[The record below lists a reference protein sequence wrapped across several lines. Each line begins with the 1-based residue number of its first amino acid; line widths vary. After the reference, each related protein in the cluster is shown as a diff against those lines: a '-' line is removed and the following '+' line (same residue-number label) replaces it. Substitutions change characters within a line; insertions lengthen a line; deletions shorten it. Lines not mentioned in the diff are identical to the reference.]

1 MPPTRIGG
9 RYELQ
14 DQLGEGG
21 MGVVWRALDVRIGS
35 YVAVKLMKDVS
46 DPVAVDFFSKEW
58 KTLAEISHPNIVDV
72 RDVGVIEEN
81 RQTRPFFVMP
91 LLRGAT
97 LAELIANASV
107 RLTVARIVEIT
118 TQVCRGLQ
126 VAHQHGLIHR
136 DLKPSNIF
144 VMEDDTAKIID
155 FGVVHLAGSKS
166 LTGQKGTFQYMS
178 PEQAQ
183 LKEITPASDLFSVGV
198 ILYEALTLRKP
209 FARAS
214 VEETIEAVVKLIPPP
229 VSEINLGVEQSISQV
244 VHKCLAKRP
253 IHRFASARELAE
265 TLQKAFRNEPVFD
278 AAKIV
283 PRIERARG
291 ELKSGDPASAS
302 EILAELE
309 AEGHLDPR
317 ITVLRTQID
326 LSVKEK
332 KIRKLLETAHARMEQ
347 EEIPLALDKL
357 RDVLELDPQNADALA
372 MRELIQKQRSEAQ
385 IAKWFELAQTH
396 LSNRDFDAA
405 RHAAREVLAIRQG
418 DGRALDLLENI
429 ESTESEARRIRE
441 QKEQLYSSALRA
453 YQNGEIESALS
464 KLERLFSVARA
475 NPNAAVPQRDA
486 VYQNF
491 YKEVRSEHDSIRSA
505 MEEAQRQFAEK
516 DFAGAMAVCQ
526 ELIAKYPND
535 PTFQALKIRIED
547 AERQGLSAYIAEV
560 SKLVESEPDL
570 DRRANILKEACE
582 RYPSEVHFAQQL
594 KLARQR
600 RDLVNSIVAK
610 ARQYEEKGQYAE
622 AISQWDIL
630 RNIHPQ
636 YPGIAFELQ
645 ECRKKRDRQARE
657 EEHSRLVE
665 EIDALAGNRNYEQA
679 IARVDLALRDFPG
692 DTELCGLR
700 VLAEQSLQ
708 RTKESRRLFE
718 DGQHALAEN
727 DLVGATELLRSGF
740 RLDPRA
746 PGLRESLVN
755 ILTERARSLV
765 DDNLPEAEPL
775 YQEANQLDPNH
786 PAVRALRSSLSE
798 AKRQSF
804 VRQCLVECR
813 NLLANGSLQAAAER
827 VRAARAEY
835 PNDVRLEQYE
845 ASLEREVSERRQKE
859 ERDKDNAALSDD
871 RRLLEHKPG
880 RTAMRAVLERSY
892 TIRAKHPDDPEIG
905 KGVAEIELTIRHL
918 TGTDDLTELLRID
931 DAEKDKT
938 RLFSKLEGPPV
949 RRDGNGGLS
958 AAKQP
963 EIRPE
968 PRRPGKSRDRYSWSL
983 AAVTAAVVIVLIA
996 AIGLYVR
1003 HRLHTRPPLEVQLR
1017 KLPIAIN
1024 VTPPDS
1030 RVMND
1035 GKPVTTQ
1042 SLPAGTVVLVSHPG
1056 YQTKQVYLQQL
1067 SDGDI
1072 ALVPEPVHLSI
1083 QTSEKDGQ
1091 VELDG
1096 EPVAELSHGSLDN
1109 YILKPDDKD
1118 HLLSI
1123 VNRGRRLFTLG
1134 FHASPALAPEV
1145 TTLKGNNLFVITS
1158 LGTSVKLY
1166 GPHSGP
1172 AFRCGEQ
1179 NIASDPSGR
1188 NLDITET
1195 DREIKFGQGSEQGS
1209 LLLEILNAPALV
1221 VHSLT
1226 AEARLIITT
1235 NAEQPTLTM
1244 DGSALQSHKGQW
1256 VITGVTGQHQFEISA
1271 PNYQTQSW
1279 TITLQGGQTIS
1290 KNVQLLPTPA
1300 LPRLAKLVI
1309 RGGTP
1314 GAEVDLDGTRLG
1326 VLDSNG
1332 NFEQPGVVSNGQH
1345 TVAMRKPYYDERR
1358 SEITSSNP
1366 SSDVRLSNIRL
1377 VPWATLSF
1385 QTTVNSAKVRFRRA
1399 GDSQFHEVS
1408 ASAKTQLPP
1417 GSYEIVANAP
1427 GYDGLTTTAT
1437 VAGEDVLVPLNFAAI
1452 KDYEFVDPNQITHD
1466 GGWVRAKNKDVGLRP
1481 GLLNVTLLFTHPG
1494 KAQFGNKKVEWFIVA
1509 ANSQARMHYTLEGQ
1523 RLKRKLELGH
1533 NSTEEAEVKADL
1545 RAENGKDVSVA
1556 ISVEGARIRIANYAH
1571 AVQDDYIVPDQNFV
1585 GATIVMRPGS
1595 DIPFIV
1601 RRDKQ

>member
-1 MPPTRIGG
+1 MSPTRIGG

-72 RDVGVIEEN
+72 RDVGVIEEKG
-81 RQTRPFFVMP
+81 QTRPFFVMP

-97 LAELIANASV
+97 LAELISNASV
-107 RLTVARIVEIT
+107 RLTVARIIEIT

-166 LTGQKGTFQYMS
+166 LTGMKGTFQYMS

-229 VSEINLGVEQSISQV
+229 VSEINPGVEQSISQV

-326 LSVKEK
+326 LSVKER

-372 MRELIQKQRSEAQ
+372 MRELIKKQSSEAQ

-405 RHAAREVLAIRQG
+405 RHAAREVLAIRLG
-418 DGRALDLLENI
+418 DRRALDMLENI
-429 ESTESEARRIRE
+429 ESTESEARRVRE

-475 NPNAAVPQRDA
+475 NPNADVPQRDA

-491 YKEVRSEHDSIRSA
+491 YKEVRSEHDSIGSA

-526 ELIAKYPND
+526 ELITKYPND

-570 DRRANILKEACE
+570 DRRANLLKEACE

-622 AISQWDIL
+622 AMSQWDIL

-657 EEHSRLVE
+657 EEHARLVE
-665 EIDALAGNRNYEQA
+665 EIDALVGNRNYEQA

-692 DTELCGLR
+692 DAELCGLR

-718 DGQHALAEN
+718 DGQQALAEN
-727 DLVGATELLRSGF
+727 DLVRATELLRSGF

-746 PGLRESLVN
+746 PGLRETLVN
-755 ILTERARSLV
+755 IVTERARSLV

-775 YQEANQLDPNH
+775 YQEANQLDSNH
-786 PAVRALRSSLSE
+786 PAVRALRSSIAE

-804 VRQCLVECR
+804 VGQCLAECR
-813 NLLANGSLQAAAER
+813 NLVADGSLQAAGER
-827 VRAARAEY
+827 VRAARAQY
-835 PNDVRLEQYE
+835 PNDVRLEQYQ
-845 ASLEREVSERRQKE
+845 ASLEKEVSERSRKA
-859 ERDKDNAALSDD
+859 ERDKDNAVLSDD
-871 RRLLEHKPG
+871 RRLLEHQPG
-880 RTAMRAVLERSY
+880 RAAMRAVLERSY
-892 TIRAKHPDDPEIG
+892 GIRAKHPDDPEIG
-905 KGVAEIELTIRHL
+905 KGVAEIELAIRHL
-918 TGTDDLTELLRID
+918 SGSDDLSELLHND
-931 DAEKDKT
+931 DVQKGKT
-938 RLFSKLEGPPV
+938 KLFSQLEGG
-949 RRDGNGGLS
+949 GNGGQA

-963 EIRPE
+963 EIRAVPSK
-968 PRRPGKSRDRYSWSL
+968 PWNSRERYPWSL
-983 AAVTAAVVIVLIA
+983 AAGAAAIIVVLIA

-1003 HRLHTRPPLEVQLR
+1003 HRQHTQPPVEVQLP
-1017 KLPIAIN
+1017 KPSIAIK

-1030 RVMND
+1030 RVMSD
-1035 GKPVTTQ
+1035 GKPVTAQ
-1042 SLPAGTVVLVSHPG
+1042 SLAEGTIVEVSRLG
-1056 YQTKQVYLQQL
+1056 YQTKRVNLRQV
-1067 SDGDI
+1067 SDGNI
-1072 ALVPEPVHLSI
+1072 ALEPEPARLSI

-1096 EPVAELSHGSLDN
+1096 ASVAELSNGSLDN
-1109 YILKPDDKD
+1109 YILQPDDKD
-1118 HLLSI
+1118 HLLS
-1123 VNRGRRLFTLG
+1123 VLNKGRRLFTLG
-1134 FHASPALAPEV
+1134 FHVSPGSAPKV
-1145 TTLKGNNLFVITS
+1145 TTFNGNNLFVIAS
-1158 LGTSVKLY
+1158 LGTGVKLY

-1172 AFRCGEQ
+1172 GFQFGEQ
-1179 NIASDPSGR
+1179 NIASDPSGM

-1209 LLLEILNAPALV
+1209 LLLEILNAPALL

-1226 AEARLIITT
+1226 GESRLIITT
-1235 NAEQPTLTM
+1235 NAEHPTLTL
-1244 DGSALQSHKGQW
+1244 DGTALQSHKGQW

-1279 TITLQGGQTIS
+1279 TTTLQRGQTIS
-1290 KNVQLLPTPA
+1290 KNLQLLPTPV
-1300 LPRLAKLVI
+1300 LPKLATLVI

-1326 VLDSNG
+1326 VLDGNG
-1332 NFEQPGVVSNGQH
+1332 NFEQPGLINNGQH
-1345 TVAMRKPYYDERR
+1345 TVTMRKQFYEERR

-1377 VPWATLSF
+1377 VPWSTLGF
-1385 QTTVNSAKVRFRRA
+1385 QTTVSSAKVRFRRA

-1427 GYDGLTTTAT
+1427 GYEGITTNVTL
-1437 VAGEDVLVPLNFAAI
+1437 AGEDVLVPLNFAGI
-1452 KDYEFVDPNQITHD
+1452 KDYEFLDPNQITRD
-1466 GGWVRAKNKDVGLRP
+1466 GGWVKAKNKDVSLRP
-1481 GLLNVTLLFTHPG
+1481 GLLNVTVTFTHPG

-1509 ANSQARMHYTLEGQ
+1509 ANGHARVHYILEGQ
-1523 RLKRKLELGH
+1523 RLRRKLEGY
-1533 NSTEEAEVKADL
+1533 NSTEETEVVVNLK
-1545 RAENGKDVSVA
+1545 AENGKDVAVA
-1556 ISVEGARIRIANYAH
+1556 TSVEGNRIRIANYAH
-1571 AVQDDYIVPDQNFV
+1571 AVQDDYTVPDQNFV
-1585 GATIVMRPGS
+1585 GGTIVVRPGS
-1595 DIPFIV
+1595 DIPFVV
-1601 RRDKQ
+1601 RR

>member
-1 MPPTRIGG
+1 MSPTRIGD

-72 RDVGVIEEN
+72 RDVGLIEEN

-97 LAELIANASV
+97 LAELISNASA
-107 RLTVARIVEIT
+107 RLTVARIIEIT

-126 VAHQHGLIHR
+126 AAHQHGLIHR

-166 LTGQKGTFQYMS
+166 VTGQKGTFQYMS

-214 VEETIEAVVKLIPPP
+214 VEETIEAVIKLIPPP
-229 VSEINLGVEQSISQV
+229 VSEINPGVEQSISQV

-283 PRIERARG
+283 PRIERARA

-372 MRELIQKQRSEAQ
+372 MRELIKKQSSEAQ

-396 LSNRDFDAA
+396 LSNRDFDSA
-405 RHAAREVLAIRQG
+405 RHAAREVLAIRHG
-418 DGRALDLLENI
+418 DRRALDLLENI

-582 RYPSEVHFAQQL
+582 RYPSEAHFAQQL

-622 AISQWDIL
+622 AMSQWDIL

-657 EEHSRLVE
+657 EEHARLVE
-665 EIDALAGNRNYEQA
+665 EIDALVGNRNYEQA

-692 DTELCGLR
+692 DAELCGLR

-708 RTKESRRLFE
+708 RTNESRRLFE
-718 DGQHALAEN
+718 DGQQALAEN
-727 DLVGATELLRSGF
+727 DLVRATELLRSGF
-740 RLDPRA
+740 RLDARA
-746 PGLRESLVN
+746 PGLRETLVN
-755 ILTERARSLV
+755 ILTERARTLV

-775 YQEANQLDPNH
+775 YQEANQLDSNH
-786 PAVRALRSSLSE
+786 PAVRALRSSIAE

-804 VRQCLVECR
+804 IRQCLAECR
-813 NLLANGSLQAAAER
+813 NLVADGSLQAAAER
-827 VRAARAEY
+827 VRAARAQY
-835 PNDVRLEQYE
+835 PNDVRLEQYQ
-845 ASLEREVSERRQKE
+845 ASLEREVSERRRKE
-859 ERDKDNAALSDD
+859 ERDNDNAMLSDD
-871 RRLLEHKPG
+871 RRLLEHEPG
-880 RTAMRAVLERSY
+880 RAAMRAVLERSY
-892 TIRAKHPDDPEIG
+892 GIRAKHPDDPEIG
-905 KGVAEIELTIRHL
+905 KGVAEIELAIKHL
-918 TGTDDLTELLRID
+918 TGSDDLTELLHND
-931 DAEKDKT
+931 EAQKGKT
-938 RLFSKLEGPPV
+938 KLFSQLEAG
-949 RRDGNGGLS
+949 GNGGQ
-958 AAKQP
+958 AAAEQP
-963 EIRPE
+963 EIQPLASK
-968 PRRPGKSRDRYSWSL
+968 PGKSRDLHPWSL
-983 AAVTAAVVIVLIA
+983 AAVTAAVIVVVLIA
-996 AIGLYVR
+996 AIGLYVQHQR
-1003 HRLHTRPPLEVQLR
+1003 HTRPPVEVQLP
-1017 KLPIAIN
+1017 KSSIAIK

-1030 RVMND
+1030 RVISD
-1035 GKPVTTQ
+1035 GNPVTTQ
-1042 SLPAGTVVLVSHPG
+1042 RLPAGTVVEVSRLG
-1056 YQTKQVYLQQL
+1056 YQTKQVRLQQL
-1067 SDGDI
+1067 SDGNI
-1072 ALVPEPVHLSI
+1072 ALEPEPARLSI

-1096 EPVAELSHGSLDN
+1096 RFVAELSNGSLDN

-1118 HLLSI
+1118 HLLSV
-1123 VNRGRRLFTLG
+1123 VNGGRRLFTLG
-1134 FHASPALAPEV
+1134 FHVPPGSAPTV
-1145 TTLKGNNLFVITS
+1145 TTLNGNNLFVITS
-1158 LGTSVKLY
+1158 LGTGVKLY

-1172 AFRCGEQ
+1172 AFRFGEQ
-1179 NIASDPSGR
+1179 NIASDPSGM
-1188 NLDITET
+1188 NLDVTET
-1195 DREIKFGQGSEQGS
+1195 DREIKFGQGS
-1209 LLLEILNAPALV
+1209 LLLEILNAPVLL

-1226 AEARLIITT
+1226 GEARLIITT
-1235 NAEQPTLTM
+1235 NAEHPTLTI
-1244 DGSALQSHKGQW
+1244 DGTALQSHKGQW

-1279 TITLQGGQTIS
+1279 TTTLQRGQTIS
-1290 KNVQLLPTPA
+1290 KNVQLLPTPV
-1300 LPRLAKLVI
+1300 LPKLAKLVI

-1326 VLDSNG
+1326 VLDGNG
-1332 NFEQPGVVSNGQH
+1332 NFEQPGVISNGQH
-1345 TVAMRKPYYDERR
+1345 AVTMRKPFYEERR

-1366 SSDVRLSNIRL
+1366 SSDARLSNVRL

-1385 QTTVNSAKVRFRRA
+1385 QTTVNSARVRFRRA

-1408 ASAKTQLPP
+1408 ALTKTQLPP
-1417 GSYEIVANAP
+1417 GSYEIVANAA
-1427 GYDGLTTTAT
+1427 GYEGITTNVTL
-1437 VAGEDVLVPLNFAAI
+1437 AGEDVLVPLNFAGI
-1452 KDYEFVDPNQITHD
+1452 KDYEFLDPNQITHD
-1466 GGWVRAKNKDVGLRP
+1466 GGWVKAKNKDVSLRP
-1481 GLLNVTLLFTHPG
+1481 GLLNVTVIFTHPG
-1494 KAQFGNKKVEWFIVA
+1494 KAHFGNKKVEWFVVA
-1509 ANSQARMHYTLEGQ
+1509 ANGQARVHYTLEGK
-1523 RLKRKLELGH
+1523 RLMRKLEGH
-1533 NSTEEAEVKADL
+1533 HSTEEAEVEVDL
-1545 RAENGKDVSVA
+1545 RAENGQDVAVA

-1571 AVQDDYIVPDQNFV
+1571 AVQDDYTVPDQNFV
-1585 GATIVMRPGS
+1585 GGTIVIRPGN
-1595 DIPFIV
+1595 DIPFVV
-1601 RRDKQ
+1601 RK